1 MAPVLRPPSEPVT
14 LKLALASSA
23 RTNGMCFVGYV
34 YFACGHQRIIVQDCD
49 IALAIDIPLFNRQ
62 LCENYRHKSETPKF
76 ACGVGGFYCGESR
89 DGPFLDQLQ
98 TSAQSERCQLDRI
111 DAKLAVVSTSAQKLT
126 NVADAGGVPHFL
138 RQNIREFQLGNREFH
153 TLTQE
158 RQVLQQTLDQS
169 HAIIQQARGYYSD
182 LKKYLGDGGTGT
194 YPPFVP
200 SANLF
205 GRIPAEITA
214 ARRAHKSLSD
224 DSIPTHQPADQPVY
238 QPHLPAIS
246 TSSTSHALHPRAQ
259 ASLTRQSSHLAN
271 VQSMT
276 SDDAQNLHADANRRY
291 KQPQDM
297 QPPNMTRRG
306 QPQRRTAVR
315 GRRSKPEDED
325 SADDEVDTVRRS
337 ARVRNKRISY
347 AEDGPSDVTSRE
359 PSLDKSDV
367 SGFSPFKS
375 DDSVSPSRNGSKGK
389 KVRTETSDVSE
400 AVRHPSSLSER
411 LNEMKRS
418 RRGAN
423 SVATVQRRAL
433 PGVKDLLNSSPH
445 EGGPTATALP
455 PPSSAEADTP
465 LLNRLPPMRSS
476 ADSAARMQLLPG
488 PSSFYADLAQHDE
501 NPASTQS
508 ESSKAM
514 LSLADQLLQPVSVSV
529 PASDSRHPQTN
540 GSARDWSISG
550 PEGPTTRRSALLPQQ
565 PSAANV
571 FTPQMQRFGPGS
583 SAVAPGTFSFSFRK
597 DSVTSHLRSSGSQTL
612 DTATPSTYA
621 GMRRSLSSGVTLT
634 PTTAPSSAFEA
645 SEPKKRSAA
654 ALSPRADSVKR
665 MRLSLPGEGTGSS
678 TPHST
683 DWLLGRDRSEAAAL
697 AHGTHGDEHTHR
709 LPKDYYSGFSTP
721 TLPAP
726 RFVPTAVMT
735 APKQGHG
742 GEEDEEAGGT
752 DALEQSGAHEHGAEV
767 EDHGVHFSDQIDWGT
782 AFEDADADIVE

>member
-1 MAPVLRPPSEPVT
+1 
-14 LKLALASSA
+14 
-23 RTNGMCFVGYV
+23 MCFVGYV

-49 IALAIDIPLFNRQ
+49 IALAIDIPFFNRQ
-62 LCENYRHKSETPKF
+62 LCENYRQKSETPKF

-89 DGPFLDQLQ
+89 DGPFLDHLQ

-138 RQNIREFQLGNREFH
+138 RQNIREFQLVNREFH
-153 TLTQE
+153 ALTQE
-158 RQVLQQTLDQS
+158 RQALQQTLDQS

-182 LKKYLGDGGTGT
+182 LKKYLGDGGTRT

-214 ARRAHKSLSD
+214 ARRAHKSLND
-224 DSIPTHQPADQPVY
+224 DSIPTYQPADHPVY
-238 QPHLPAIS
+238 QPQLPAMS
-246 TSSTSHALHPRAQ
+246 TSSSGHVLHQRAQ
-259 ASLTRQSSHLAN
+259 ASLTRQASHLAN

-276 SDDAQNLHADANRRY
+276 SEDAQNLHADANRRY

-297 QPPNMTRRG
+297 QPPNTTRRG
-306 QPQRRTAVR
+306 QPQKRTKSR

-359 PSLDKSDV
+359 PSPDKSDV

-375 DDSVSPSRNGSKGK
+375 DNSVSPSRNVK
-389 KVRTETSDVSE
+389 TETSDVSE

-411 LNEMKRS
+411 LNEMTRS
-418 RRGAN
+418 RRAVN
-423 SVATVQRRAL
+423 SVATAQRRAL
-433 PGVKDLLNSSPH
+433 PGVKDLLNSSRR
-445 EGGPTATALP
+445 EGGPPAKALP

-476 ADSAARMQLLPG
+476 ADSAARMQPLPG

-508 ESSKAM
+508 ESGKAM

-529 PASDSRHPQTN
+529 PASDSRHPQTH
-540 GSARDWSISG
+540 GSGRDWSISG

-565 PSAANV
+565 PSAPNV

-634 PTTAPSSAFEA
+634 PPTAPSSAFEA
-645 SEPKKRSAA
+645 SEPKKRGAA
-654 ALSPRADSVKR
+654 ALSPRADRVKR
-665 MRLSLPGEGTGSS
+665 MRLSMPSESTGSS
-678 TPHST
+678 TAHST
-683 DWLLGRDRSEAAAL
+683 DWLLRRDLSETVEP
-697 AHGTHGDEHTHR
+697 AHGSHSNEHTHR
-709 LPKDYYSGFSTP
+709 LLPKEYHGAFDTP

-726 RFVPTAVMT
+726 RLVPTAMMT

-752 DALEQSGAHEHGAEV
+752 DALEQSGAHEHGAEA
-767 EDHGVHFSDQIDWGT
+767 EDQSLDFSDHIDWGT
-782 AFEDADADIVE
+782 AIEDAEADIVE